1 MLSLRPRCEDS
12 GFFTRSPLRCVFT
25 GVVFY
30 TARSLRRRF
39 LYCSKPSTPVEFVL
53 HLRRFLA
60 PDYSLKSETKLY
72 CDTCNKFLVD
82 RLVEGS
88 CPTPGYNYD
97 FARRDQCENCGKLL
111 NPTEL
116 IKGLLSILHVI
127 DVLSQQPVAIT
138 IKSKST
144 LALVKID
151 SSIPSPNATMT
162 QSSSSFV
169 GKSSCRMKERRC
181 DYGDLCRISVS
192 RTSDNP
198 GRKFRGCPNYKDP
211 DGGCG
216 YFKWL
221 DEDDFVSSDNKWCRT
236 QQMNTVTML
245 LTLIVGLLM
254 AILICLVIVVI
265 KM

>member
-1 MLSLRPRCEDS
+1 MYHYDALHEALSLKYQPYPER
-12 GFFTRSPLRCVFT
+12 FM
-25 GVVFY
+25 
-30 TARSLRRRF
+30 SLMVMCWLEER
-39 LYCSKPSTPVEFVL
+39 
-53 HLRRFLA
+53 
-60 PDYSLKSETKLY
+60 ETSFNAK
-72 CDTCNKFLVD
+72 
-82 RLVEGS
+82 
-88 CPTPGYNYD
+88 
-97 FARRDQCENCGKLL
+97 
-111 NPTEL
+111 
-116 IKGLLSILHVI
+116 
-127 DVLSQQPVAIT
+127 QPVAIT

-181 DYGDLCRISVS
+181 DCGDLCRISVS

-221 DEDDFVSSDNKWCRT
+221 DEDDFVSSNNKWCRT
-236 QQMNTVTML
+236 QQRNTVTML